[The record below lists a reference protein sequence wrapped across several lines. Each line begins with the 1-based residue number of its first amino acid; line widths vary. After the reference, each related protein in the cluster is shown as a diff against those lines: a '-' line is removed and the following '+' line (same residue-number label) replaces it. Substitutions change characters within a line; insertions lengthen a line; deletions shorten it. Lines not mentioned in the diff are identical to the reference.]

1 MAPERLFVSLNRVI
15 LVTVRGPL
23 LSPLR
28 AVANLLVNSC
38 AAGTGNNAVPAAAS
52 PPGSRSPAA
61 PREEASRPG
70 SRSSK
75 PARPGGTGRRVPPE
89 AGSGHTASL
98 PPATSTVPASK
109 GAGVSTEY
117 TAPALVVAE
126 SASRKLVAGASSAN
140 SRFPRPTATG
150 KTSSRYSSIRP
161 ARCSDPASAQ
171 LPCTCSS
178 PPGRFFTLA
187 TSSRPLPDSTVVA
200 CHFGSRRVRDTTYFG
215 WALSVTAAVLP
226 GSVTCDQ

>member
-70 SRSSK
+70 LRS
-75 PARPGGTGRRVPPE
+75 PAPG
-89 AGSGHTASL
+89 
-98 PPATSTVPASK
+98 
-109 GAGVSTEY
+109 
-117 TAPALVVAE
+117 
-126 SASRKLVAGASSAN
+126 
-140 SRFPRPTATG
+140 
-150 KTSSRYSSIRP
+150 
-161 ARCSDPASAQ
+161 C
-171 LPCTCSS
+171 
-178 PPGRFFTLA
+178 PGRH
-187 TSSRPLPDSTVVA
+187 R
-200 CHFGSRRVRDTTYFG
+200 
-215 WALSVTAAVLP
+215 TARAARGGQRSHRFLTA
-226 GSVTCDQ
+226 GDLDRAG